1 MMDPVVCI
9 YGGSTT
15 ERNEADYETAVQLGR
30 LLAENGYSVMTG
42 GYAGIMEAASRG
54 AKEAGGHVIGVTTSL
69 FDAEGRRPNL
79 FLDDVIQM
87 ETLTNRLIYLVT
99 KSDAAIAMPG
109 GIGTLSEIAL
119 TWSLMQVGQ
128 IPLKPF
134 LLMGE
139 HWADLMQTF
148 YGDGRH
154 INQRDMHLFQ
164 VIRTPEQAIS
174 LLQDWE

>member
-1 MMDPVVCI
+1 MDPVVCV
-9 YGGSTT
+9 YGSSTIG
-15 ERNEADYETAVQLGR
+15 RDEADYEMAIRLGR

-42 GYAGIMEAASRG
+42 GYSGIMEAISRG
-54 AKEAGGHVIGVTTSL
+54 AKEAGGHVIGVTTRL

-79 FLDDVIQM
+79 FLDDIIQM
-87 ETLTNRLIYLVT
+87 ETLTERLIYLVS

-119 TWSLMQVGQ
+119 TWSLLQVGQ

-139 HWADLMQTF
+139 MWGDLMQTF

-164 VIRTPEQAIS
+164 VIRTPEQAVS

>member
-1 MMDPVVCI
+1 MNPVVCV
-9 YGGSTT
+9 YGSATT
-15 ERNEADYETAVQLGR
+15 DRSEADYETAVTLGR

-42 GYAGIMEAASRG
+42 GYAGIMEATSRG
-54 AKEAGGHVIGVTTSL
+54 AKEAGGYVIGVTTSL
-69 FDAEGRRPNL
+69 FDSEGRRPNL
-79 FLDDVIQM
+79 FLDDVIKKD
-87 ETLTNRLIYLVT
+87 TLTERLIYLVT

-119 TWSLMQVGQ
+119 TWSLMQVGE
-128 IPLKPF
+128 IPLKPL

-139 HWADLMQTF
+139 HWADVTQTL

-154 INQRDMHLFQ
+154 INQRDMHLLQ

>member
-1 MMDPVVCI
+1 MNPVVCV
-9 YGGSTT
+9 YGATT
-15 ERNEADYETAVQLGR
+15 TDRHEADYETAVTLGR

-54 AKEAGGHVIGVTTSL
+54 AKEAGGYVIGVTASL

-79 FLDDVIQM
+79 FLDDVIKK
-87 ETLTNRLIYLVT
+87 ETLTERLIHLVT

-109 GIGTLSEIAL
+109 GIGTLNEIAL
-119 TWSLMQVGQ
+119 TWSLMRVGE
-128 IPLKPF
+128 IPMKPL

-139 HWADLMQTF
+139 QWADVMQTL
-148 YGDGRH
+148 YGNGRY

-174 LLQDWE
+174 LLRDWE